1 MNAEQKELLREAV
14 LRVLD
19 MNRTRFG
26 LPATAIR
33 LHVGQFGFPGASVEQ
48 IQEEADY
55 LVGKGLAREVLKIIS
70 REITNWQI
78 TQEGIAFLDSQL

>member
-1 MNAEQKELLREAV
+1 MNAEQKELFREAV

>member
-1 MNAEQKELLREAV
+1 MNAEQKELFREAV

-33 LHVGQFGFPGASVEQ
+33 LHVGQFGFPGASV
-48 IQEEADY
+48 
-55 LVGKGLAREVLKIIS
+55 
-70 REITNWQI
+70 
-78 TQEGIAFLDSQL
+78 